1 MGAARAAL
9 PERCCIDRLP
19 AGRKPRVPVPESGAT
34 IAAPVDSPTRPA
46 LASSRSRSRTPLPE
60 VREDLALVLKAAAFA
75 AERHRRQRRKDLH
88 ATPYINHP
96 LALASVL
103 AVEAGVSDPEVLAAA
118 LLHDTLE
125 DTETTLAELRE
136 AFGERVASIVEEVSD
151 EPGLPD
157 HERRQRQ
164 VDGAARLSPGARL
177 VKLAD
182 KIANLRDVAERPP
195 HAWGQSRKRDYFD
208 WTARVVA
215 GLEGTH
221 PVLEALFAQAQQRRP

>member
-1 MGAARAAL
+1 M
-9 PERCCIDRLP
+9 PT
-19 AGRKPRVPVPESGAT
+19 PR
-34 IAAPVDSPTRPA
+34 TRPPA
-46 LASSRSRSRTPLPE
+46 RPSQA
-60 VREDLALVLKAAAFA
+60 VDGLALVLKAAAFA

-103 AVEAGVSDPEVLAAA
+103 AVEAEVSDPEVLAAA

-125 DTETTLAELRE
+125 DTETTVAELRE
-136 AFGERVASIVEEVSD
+136 AFGARVASIVEEVSD

-182 KIANLRDVAERPP
+182 KIANLRDVVERPP

-208 WTARVVA
+208 WTARVVER
-215 GLEGTH
+215 LEGTH
-221 PVLEALFAQAQQRRP
+221 PILEALFAQAQQRRP